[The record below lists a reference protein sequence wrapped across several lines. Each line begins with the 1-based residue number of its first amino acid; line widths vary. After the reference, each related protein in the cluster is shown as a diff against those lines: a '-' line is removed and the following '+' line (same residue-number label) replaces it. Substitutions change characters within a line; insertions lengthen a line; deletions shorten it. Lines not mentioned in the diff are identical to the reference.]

1 MPPHHPSGRPASR
14 PGPPAACPWPGEPDV
29 PSDDKPRATHV
40 EGPETALRVV
50 VDPALC
56 IGSGICLAT
65 APRHFESAEG
75 HRSRARSDA
84 PVVDES
90 ADDAVALCPV
100 EAIGFLT
107 SRPPAP
113 PPAPPGP

>member
-1 MPPHHPSGRPASR
+1 MHLNG
-14 PGPPAACPWPGEPDV
+14 
-29 PSDDKPRATHV
+29 KPRTAHT

-65 APRHFESAEG
+65 APRHFESTED
-75 HRSRARSDA
+75 HRSRARPDA
-84 PVVDES
+84 PVADES

-107 SRPPAP
+107 PRPPAP

>member
-1 MPPHHPSGRPASR
+1 MPRNGKPRTAHGEAASR
-14 PGPPAACPWPGEPDV
+14 V
-29 PSDDKPRATHV
+29 F
-40 EGPETALRVV
+40 

-75 HRSRARSDA
+75 KRSRARPDA
-84 PVVDES
+84 PVADES
-90 ADDAVALCPV
+90 AGDAVALCPV

-113 PPAPPGP
+113 PSAPPGP

>member
-1 MPPHHPSGRPASR
+1 M
-14 PGPPAACPWPGEPDV
+14 
-29 PSDDKPRATHV
+29 PSDDKPRATHA
-40 EGPETALRVV
+40 EGPETALRLV

-65 APRHFESAEG
+65 APRHFESAAEG

-113 PPAPPGP
+113 PPASPGP

>member
-1 MPPHHPSGRPASR
+1 MSR
-14 PGPPAACPWPGEPDV
+14 GDED
-29 PSDDKPRATHV
+29 RTTHV

-65 APRHFESAEG
+65 APRHFETTED
-75 HRSRARSDA
+75 HRSRARPDA
-84 PVVDES
+84 PVADES
-90 ADDAVALCPV
+90 ARDAVALCPV

-107 SRPPAP
+107 SSSPAP

>member
-1 MPPHHPSGRPASR
+1 MSH
-14 PGPPAACPWPGEPDV
+14 
-29 PSDDKPRATHV
+29 DDKARTPHT
-40 EGPETALRVV
+40 EGPETALRVA

-56 IGSGICLAT
+56 IGSGLCLAT
-65 APRHFESAEG
+65 APRHFESAED
-75 HRSRARSDA
+75 HRSRARPDA
-84 PVVDES
+84 PAADES
-90 ADDAVALCPV
+90 ADDAVALCPM